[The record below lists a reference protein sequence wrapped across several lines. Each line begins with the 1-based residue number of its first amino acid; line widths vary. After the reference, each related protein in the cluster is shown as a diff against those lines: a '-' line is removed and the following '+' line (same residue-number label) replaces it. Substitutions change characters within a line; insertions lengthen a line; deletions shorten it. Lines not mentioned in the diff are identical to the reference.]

1 MGAVA
6 RRSQN
11 AAILDPR
18 TKLYLLL
25 LANSMLFFH
34 VGLAVEVVM
43 VALFLLP
50 LAAAGRWAKFARLTL
65 TYVVLLAIDIWLV
78 PVATGPVSS
87 FVAMLGGTFRMMFP
101 VLASGA
107 YAFGTT
113 TVGEF
118 VCALRRMRVP
128 ESVIVPCMVVIRF
141 FPTIAEDYRQIRS
154 AMALR
159 GIAEGR
165 LGLLLHPAQSL
176 EYVLM
181 PLLMNANNV
190 AQDLSVAALTKGI
203 GLPGEHTCMTQ
214 IRMRTLDWAYMV
226 VCTLPIVAW
235 VGGLV

>member
-1 MGAVA
+1 MGE
-6 RRSQN
+6 RREDR
-11 AAILDPR
+11 AGRVLDPR

-25 LANSMLFFH
+25 LSNLMLLFH
-34 VGLAVEVVM
+34 VGLAVEAAM

-50 LAAAGRWAKFARLTL
+50 LAVAGRMRKFARLAA
-65 TYVVLLAIDIWLV
+65 TYAVLVAVDLWLV
-78 PVATGPVSS
+78 PVAEGPLAS
-87 FVAMLGGTFRMMFP
+87 FVAMLGGTLRMMFP
-101 VLASGA
+101 VLAAGA

-118 VCALRRMRVP
+118 VCALRRMHVS

-141 FPTIAEDYRQIRS
+141 FPTIAEDYRQIRA

-165 LGLLLHPAQSL
+165 AALLLHPAQSL

-203 GLPGEHTCMTQ
+203 GLPGEHSSMTE
-214 IRMRTLDWAYMV
+214 IRMRPVDWAYMAA
-226 VCTLPIVAW
+226 CTLPIAAW